1 MKKISVIV
9 PVYNV
14 EKYLEKCLDSLIG
27 QTLEEIEIIVIN
39 DASPDKSNIIMKKYQ
54 TKYPDKIK
62 CIYLEKNLS
71 QGGARNKGIQAS
83 EGEYITFVD
92 SDDFVDSNMCEIMY
106 KKAKETNSDIVFC
119 DIYRV
124 FEETN
129 EKRQSSLVYKQQMG
143 ETTKEKREQLFML
156 ESYPV
161 AKIIRKSIITDNEL
175 WFPEHMKYEDRAT
188 VNLYYAYVKT
198 CAYVRKP
205 LYYYVFH
212 KDSTTTKNG
221 NQNIEYL
228 DASRLLFKR
237 MKENGIYD
245 KYPDVT
251 DMVLIKG
258 MLCGMGMPQAWEK
271 PDLKG
276 IYNLAC
282 SLKQEF
288 PYMDKN
294 KFFNLDYGIETWNG
308 RWVLEQSECSYK
320 EFVEKYNLKELSLNN
335 VGYEIYYS
343 KHIEKI
349 EKLFSLLED
358 KNIVLWGAGKKGK
371 DFLKKCDNSRR
382 FIYAVTDMDK
392 SKQGKELETGH
403 KIVDFQKHI
412 SSINVVLVVN
422 SAYFGDIY
430 NYVKKYGTN
439 ISVINLDA
447 YIALSDGSD
456 IENYIE

>member
-14 EKYLEKCLDSLIG
+14 EKYLGKCLDSLVC

-39 DASPDKSNIIMKKYQ
+39 DASPDKSDIIMEQYH

-62 CIYLEKNLS
+62 CIYLEENLS

-92 SDDFVDSNMCEIMY
+92 SDDFVDINMCEILY
-106 KKAKETNSDIVFC
+106 KKAKETDSDIVFC

-143 ETTKEKREQLFML
+143 ETTRKKREQLFMS

-161 AKIIRKSIITDNEL
+161 AKIIRKSIITDNGL

-188 VNLYYAYVKT
+188 VNLYYAYVKK

-237 MKENGIYD
+237 MKEHGIYGQYHD
-245 KYPDVT
+245 AA

-258 MLCGMGMPQAWEK
+258 MLCGMGMPQAWEET
-271 PDLKG
+271 DLKG

-282 SLKQEF
+282 SLKKEF

-308 RWVLEQSECSYK
+308 RWILEQSGCSYE
-320 EFVEKYNLKELSLNN
+320 EFSEKYNSKELSLNN
-335 VGYEIYYS
+335 VSYEIYYL

-349 EKLFSLLED
+349 KKLFSFLEG

-371 DFLKKCDNSRR
+371 DFLKKCDNNGK
-382 FIYAVTDMDK
+382 FIYAVTDIDK

-403 KIVDFQKHI
+403 KIVDFQKYI
-412 SSINVVLVVN
+412 SLINVVLVVN